1 MLEILIYFSFAIIC
15 YDPHISLYVA
25 IHKSWY
31 YLVHIIAFVNLLKI
45 DVDKQFKQICFMF
58 ISQICYT

>member
-45 DVDKQFKQICFMF
+45 YVH
-58 ISQICYT
+58 